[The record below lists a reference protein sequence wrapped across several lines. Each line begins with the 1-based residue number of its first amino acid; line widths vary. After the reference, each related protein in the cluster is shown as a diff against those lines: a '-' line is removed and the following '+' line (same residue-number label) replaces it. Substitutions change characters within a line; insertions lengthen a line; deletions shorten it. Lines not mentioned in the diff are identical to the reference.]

1 MDAPVRESEPRL
13 LRAPEHS
20 EHPKETRRAGVLGQ
34 GVSGPG
40 AATWVRMVKV
50 SPSTDSL

>member
-1 MDAPVRESEPRL
+1 MSESEPRS

-20 EHPKETRRAGVLGQ
+20 EHPKETRRAGVLGR
-34 GVSGPG
+34 GASGPG
-40 AATWVRMVKV
+40 PVMWFRMVKV